1 MDVDAAPPTDATSA
15 TPADATPADVAS
27 AKYAAVPTAEA
38 PTAAAHGKQ
47 RLLMR
52 HNIINISNSQ
62 SVQY

>member
-1 MDVDAAPPTDATSA
+1 MDVDAAPVT
-15 TPADATPADVAS
+15 DATPADVAS